1 MLSRA
6 NFRNLAIVAHVDHGK
21 TTLVD
26 GMLWQS
32 GVFRANQEV
41 NERVMDSMDLERE
54 KGITILAK
62 NTSVRHGGVKL
73 NIVDTPG
80 HADFGGEVER
90 ALAMVDGVLLLVDA
104 SEGPLPQ
111 TRFVLR
117 KALERRLPVV
127 LVVNKIDRPDARPKE
142 VVDEVYELFLD
153 LDADEEQIEFPIVY
167 CNARAGHASLDPAT
181 EGTDLEPLF
190 RVISEYIPA
199 PTFDPDHPLQALVT
213 NLDASAYVG
222 RLAICRVLNGTIK
235 RGQQASWC
243 RSDGTVERFKVAELY
258 VSEGLDRVDAAE
270 AGPGEIIAVAGLSEV
285 TIGETLSDPDDPRPL
300 PVLIV
305 DEPSLGM
312 TIGINT
318 SPLSGTEGTKVTAR
332 LLKNRLDAELVG
344 NVSIRLLATER
355 PDTWEV
361 QGRGELQ
368 LAVLVEMLR
377 REGFELT
384 VGKPQVVTRII
395 DGMVHEPVEAV
406 SIDVPEDFLGVVT
419 QLLSLRKGRL
429 VQMVNHGTG
438 WARVDYSVPSRGL
451 IGFRTE
457 FLTETRGTGVLHHIF
472 DRFEPWHGELRT
484 RASGS
489 LVADRRGLTT
499 NYALLN
505 LQDRGAL
512 FVSPGVEVYEGM
524 IVGENARSE
533 DMDINPTKERKV
545 TNVRSSTSEELV
557 RLIPPRLL
565 SLEQALEFIREDECV
580 EATPRSVRLRKVV
593 LDQAE
598 RGRHAAQSKRALQ
611 RDQVA
616 EAPAHRRAG

>member
-1 MLSRA
+1 
-6 NFRNLAIVAHVDHGK
+6 
-21 TTLVD
+21 
-26 GMLWQS
+26 
-32 GVFRANQEV
+32 
-41 NERVMDSMDLERE
+41 
-54 KGITILAK
+54 
-62 NTSVRHGGVKL
+62 
-73 NIVDTPG
+73 
-80 HADFGGEVER
+80 
-90 ALAMVDGVLLLVDA
+90 
-104 SEGPLPQ
+104 
-111 TRFVLR
+111 
-117 KALERRLPVV
+117 
-127 LVVNKIDRPDARPKE
+127 
-142 VVDEVYELFLD
+142 
-153 LDADEEQIEFPIVY
+153 
-167 CNARAGHASLDPAT
+167 
-181 EGTDLEPLF
+181 
-190 RVISEYIPA
+190 
-199 PTFDPDHPLQALVT
+199 
-213 NLDASAYVG
+213 
-222 RLAICRVLNGTIK
+222 
-235 RGQQASWC
+235 
-243 RSDGTVERFKVAELY
+243 
-258 VSEGLDRVDAAE
+258 
-270 AGPGEIIAVAGLSEV
+270 
-285 TIGETLSDPDDPRPL
+285 
-300 PVLIV
+300 
-305 DEPSLGM
+305 M

-361 QGRGELQ
+361 QGHGGASAPRCSS
-368 LAVLVEMLR
+368 R
-377 REGFELT
+377 CCDHEGFELT

-438 WARVDYSVPSRGL
+438 WARVDFWVPDSP
-451 IGFRTE
+451 RT
-457 FLTETRGTGVLHHIF
+457 
-472 DRFEPWHGELRT
+472 DRLSYRVPHQDPRHGRAAPHLRPL
-484 RASGS
+484 RALARRAQEHGASGS

-533 DMDINPTKERKV
+533 DMDINPTKGLKV

-565 SLEQALEFIREDECV
+565 SLEQALEKFISARTS
-580 EATPRSVRLRKVV
+580 AWRRLPRSVRLRKVV